1 MTTGNGEQEFNKVR
15 KLINDV
21 CDRFGIAEV
30 CRISLSECER
40 ELTVNFPVKMD
51 DGSVRIFT
59 GFRVIHNSDRGPSKG
74 GIRYHP
80 DVTPDEV
87 RALAALMT
95 LKTAVANIPYGGA
108 KGAVICKPEALSL
121 NELEKMTRR
130 YAAEISLF
138 IGPGSDIPA
147 PDVGTNPQIMA
158 WIMDTYSMGKGY
170 PVPAV
175 VTGKPIAIGGSKGM
189 FGATGRGCMI
199 ISCLAAQ
206 HLGMDIK
213 GATVAVQGF
222 GNVGS
227 MAADFLE
234 QEGCKVIAVSD
245 VNGGI
250 YNPKGLNIEALLSH
264 CKQTGSVANFG
275 EADIVTNQQLLE
287 LECDILVPAAME
299 NQIVESNADSIKAKI
314 VVEGANA
321 PTTPKASEIL
331 HDKGIFVAPDILANA
346 GGVIVSYLEWVQGLQ
361 SFFWDETQVNE
372 YLQKIISGAFFEVLE
387 TSQRENV
394 DMRMAAYMIALR
406 RLESAITTRGIFP

>member
-1 MTTGNGEQEFNKVR
+1 MTTDNGEQEFKKVR

-21 CDRFGIAEV
+21 CDRSGINDV
-30 CRISLSECER
+30 CRIRLAKCDR
-40 ELTVNFPVKMD
+40 ELTVNFPVKLD

-59 GFRVIHNSDRGPSKG
+59 GFRVVHSNDRGPSKG

-80 DVTPDEV
+80 QVTLDEI

-95 LKTAVANIPYGGA
+95 LKTALTNIPYGGA
-108 KGAVICKPEALSL
+108 KGGVICEPEAMSL
-121 NELEKMTRR
+121 NELERMTRR
-130 YAAEISLF
+130 YAAEISLLM
-138 IGPGSDIPA
+138 GPESDIPA

-170 PVPAV
+170 AVPAV
-175 VTGKPIAIGGSKGM
+175 ITGKPIDIGGSKGR

-199 ISCLAAQ
+199 VSCLAAQ

-213 GATVAVQGF
+213 ETTVAVQGF

-227 MAADFLE
+227 MAANFLE
-234 QEGCKVIAVSD
+234 QEGCKIIAVSD
-245 VNGGI
+245 VHGGI

-264 CKQTGSVANFG
+264 CKETGSVVNFG

-287 LECDILVPAAME
+287 LECDILMPAAME

-314 VVEGANA
+314 VLEGANA
-321 PTTPKASEIL
+321 PTTPEASEIL

-361 SFFWDETQVNE
+361 SFFWDETQVSE
-372 YLQKIISGAFFEVLE
+372 YLQKIISDAFFEVLE